1 VQTLHNYRPICASA
15 QLMRNGHTCH
25 LCVQGSPLWGVVHRC
40 YRNSVVGSTAL
51 YRMIAVH
58 RKRRTWLTDVDRYVV
73 FTDFARRLFA
83 EAGFPEERIDVKP
96 NFIVDPGEPLAQ
108 KREGVL
114 FVGRLSKEKG
124 IEVLL
129 EAAARFKFQLRVAG
143 EGPEYAA
150 LHNAAGPQVVFLGQL
165 SHDSILNE
173 MRRAAL
179 VALPSLW
186 YEGFPM
192 VVLEAFACATPVVAS
207 RLGALREIVEDGTTG
222 LLFTAGDADE
232 LGKCVKYLLS
242 DFTRSRQL
250 GDAARRQ
257 FLTRY
262 TPAANLE
269 MLEGVYGR
277 ALVQVRNRID
287 SRSR

>member
-1 VQTLHNYRPICASA
+1 
-15 QLMRNGHTCH
+15 
-25 LCVQGSPLWGVVHRC
+25 
-40 YRNSVVGSTAL
+40 
-51 YRMIAVH
+51 
-58 RKRRTWLTDVDRYVV
+58 
-73 FTDFARRLFA
+73 
-83 EAGFPEERIDVKP
+83 
-96 NFIVDPGEPLAQ
+96 
-108 KREGVL
+108 
-114 FVGRLSKEKG
+114 
-124 IEVLL
+124 
-129 EAAARFKFQLRVAG
+129 
-143 EGPEYAA
+143 
-150 LHNAAGPQVVFLGQL
+150 
-165 SHDSILNE
+165 
-173 MRRAAL
+173 
-179 VALPSLW
+179 
-186 YEGFPM
+186 M

-287 SRSR
+287 SRSSVDGPARC